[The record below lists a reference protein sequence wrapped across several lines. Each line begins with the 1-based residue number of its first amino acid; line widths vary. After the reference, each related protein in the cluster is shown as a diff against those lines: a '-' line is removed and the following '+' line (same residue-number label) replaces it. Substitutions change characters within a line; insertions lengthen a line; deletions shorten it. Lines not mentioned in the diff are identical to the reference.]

1 MNYVIGFIIWVVIG
15 VVLST
20 VVHRGYRAVGTAAPV
35 AVALGT
41 FGAFVGGMLAESQYV
56 YHDPSPLRIGGL
68 LGAVIGALF
77 FTFIYQYAARYLT

>member
-1 MNYVIGFIIWVVIG
+1 MNYVIGFIIWLVIG
-15 VVLST
+15 VVLSM
-20 VVHRGYRAVGTAAPV
+20 VVHRGYRATGTAAPV

-41 FGAFVGGMLAESQYV
+41 LGAFVGGMLAVSQYV

-68 LGAVIGALF
+68 LGAVLGALF